1 MSEAVELP
9 GQPAGNRGEKPV
21 GLLGGNFDP
30 VHHGHLR
37 VAIEAFEQLDLDHI
51 RLLPLN
57 QPGHRQPSS
66 TPAPARLEMLRV
78 AAPPHCVVDD
88 REIARGGVTYTV
100 DTLTEFRA
108 VWPQRS
114 LCVLLGADSFATL
127 TAWHRYECLLDMA
140 HLVVASRPDFEL
152 ELNDEL
158 RALVARAAVSDVA
171 RLHESSCG
179 HVFLLHLPR
188 LPISSRDIR
197 ARCAAG
203 RQIRYLVPEAVK
215 HYICTHK
222 LYL

>member
-1 MSEAVELP
+1 MSEAAELP
-9 GQPAGNRGEKPV
+9 GQSAGDHGEKPV

-57 QPGHRQPSS
+57 QPGHREPSS
-66 TPAPARLEMLRV
+66 TPVLARLEMLRV

-100 DTLTEFRA
+100 DTLADFRA
-108 VWPQRS
+108 GWPHRS
-114 LCVLLGADSFATL
+114 LCLLLGADSFATL
-127 TAWHRYECLLDMA
+127 TAWHRYECLLDLA

-152 ELNDEL
+152 GLNAEL
-158 RALVARAAVSDVA
+158 RALIERAAVSDVA

-179 HVFLLHLPR
+179 HVYLLHIPR
-188 LPISSRDIR
+188 LAISSRDIR

-203 RQIRYLVPEAVK
+203 RQTRYLVPEAVK
-215 HYICTHK
+215 HYIWTHK